1 MRILLNFIL
10 VIYSFFYLS
19 LMLLKGKSIA
29 GLKERFFTDTRELKK
44 ALRGKR
50 PIWLHAVSVG
60 EIISVSGFVNLLQEK
75 FPREKIIVSTV
86 TAAANNVARK
96 ILPGNATIIY
106 LPLDLSFVVR
116 RAISSIYPKLF
127 ILTETEIWPN
137 LILEL
142 KRQNIPVGII
152 NGRISDK
159 SFIGYKAASFL
170 FKPIFFGMDFFCMKT
185 CDDASKVISMGARA
199 EKVKV
204 TGSTKFDLALSYE
217 LKEGQWED
225 LKQKLNISSDEIV
238 LLCGSTHRPEEKII
252 ARVFL
257 ELKNKHDKLKLILAP
272 RHMDRISEIKK
283 VCAALGLKFRLFSSL
298 SKENPADEKVI
309 IVDEMGVLRQ
319 LYSVC
324 SLAFI
329 GGSLTKRGGHN
340 MLEAASFEKAVVFG
354 KWVYNFEIEA
364 NLLCRAGG
372 AIIVE
377 GQERFKQILDE
388 LLSDTDKL
396 KSMGEAAKTSLK
408 QNSGA
413 TVKNLEW
420 LSRFI

>member
-1 MRILLNFIL
+1 MRIILNFIFA
-10 VIYSFFYLS
+10 IYSVFYLA

-44 ALRGKR
+44 TLRGKR

-86 TAAANNVARK
+86 TAAANNVAGK
-96 ILPGNATIIY
+96 ILQGNVTIIY

-116 RAISSIYPKLF
+116 RAISGIHPKFF

-142 KRQNIPVGII
+142 KRQNIPVGVI

-159 SFIGYKAASFL
+159 SFVRYKAASFL
-170 FKPIFFGMDFFCMKT
+170 FKPIFSGMDFFCMKT
-185 CDDASKVISMGARA
+185 CADASRVISLGARA

-217 LKEGQWED
+217 LKEGQRAD
-225 LKQKLNISSDEIV
+225 LRRKLNISDDDIV
-238 LLCGSTHRPEEKII
+238 LLCGSTHKPEEKII
-252 ARVFL
+252 ARDFL
-257 ELKNKHDKLKLILAP
+257 ELKNKYDKLKLILAP

-283 VCAALGLKFRLFSSL
+283 LYAALGIKFRLFSSL

-329 GGSLTKRGGHN
+329 GGSMAKRGGHN

-354 KWVYNFEIEA
+354 KWIYNFEVEA

-372 AIIVE
+372 AIMVE
-377 GQERFKQILDE
+377 DQGKFKQILDE
-388 LLSDTDKL
+388 LFSDMEKL
-396 KSMGEAAKTSLK
+396 KSMGEAAKASLK